1 MIVLSSH
8 ASLPRAS
15 GAPPATSGNGSV
27 RRSCA
32 RPPDLRLAVQT
43 ITVVDDAHMLSKKT
57 VRDLVTRIARITDQ
71 CRENV
76 WVITVPAFSG
86 RTVREILET
95 YTGTRPVGITIVLGR
110 REKKA
115 ALAVNSNKW
124 GIVDLARVKS
134 AIDAGLRQGE
144 PDRAILE
151 GMAILEAT
159 L

>member
-1 MIVLSSH
+1 MVVLSTETGLS
-8 ASLPRAS
+8 RTS
-15 GAPPATSGNGSV
+15 GAPAASRSGPAPP
-27 RRSCA
+27 SCR

-86 RTVREILET
+86 RTVGEILEK

-110 REKKA
+110 HEKKA
-115 ALAVNSNKW
+115 ALAANSNKW
-124 GIVDLARVKS
+124 GIVDLAKVKS
-134 AIDAGLRQGE
+134 AIDAGLKQGD
-144 PDRAILE
+144 PDRAILQ
-151 GMAILEAT
+151 GMALLEAS